1 MDVHAPSEPIHTWKD
16 FFLHLITITIGLLI
30 ALSLE
35 AFVEMLHHRSE
46 VKETREA
53 LRIEREHNH
62 KSFAMNT
69 TYFRT
74 GGALIQNNLTVLVYL
89 QQHPGTPEEKLPGL
103 VVWGAYY
110 EPITEATWKTAQQT
124 NVTALMP
131 QDEVTKND
139 ALYSELEQL
148 ESTQLDLFRAVTR
161 AQKYSFIDPNITHL
175 TPAQLETEIDLT
187 QDVLEANYRRG
198 VWLQALNKDFPDFA
212 PAPSMQEILGPVHFI
227 RSAEDNKNLAAAATI
242 TAARVRQAVI
252 AATTPPS
259 K

>member
-1 MDVHAPSEPIHTWKD
+1 MDVHAPTEPIHTWKD

-35 AFVEMLHHRSE
+35 AGVEWMHHRHE

-53 LRIEREHNH
+53 LRIERDHNRQ
-62 KSFAMNT
+62 SFARNT
-69 TYFRT
+69 SYFRA
-74 GGALIQNNLTVLVYL
+74 GGALIQNNLLVLVYL
-89 QQHPGTPEEKLPGL
+89 QQHPGTTEDKLPGI

-139 ALYSELEQL
+139 ALYSDLEQL

-161 AQKYSFIDPNITHL
+161 AQKYSFVDPDITHL
-175 TPAQLETEIDLT
+175 TPAQLDNEIEFT
-187 QDVLEANYRRG
+187 KDVLEANYRRG
-198 VWLQALNKDFPDFA
+198 VWLQALNKDFPDFM
-212 PAPSMQEILGPVHFI
+212 PAPSMQEILTPMHFV
-227 RSAEDNKNLAAAATI
+227 RSEEERKKLAAAQAI
-242 TAARVRQAVI
+242 TANRVKQAFT
-252 AATTPPS
+252 AAAAPP
-259 K
+259 KK

>member
-35 AFVEMLHHRSE
+35 AGVEWMHHRHE
-46 VKETREA
+46 VKDTRA
-53 LRIEREHNH
+53 LLSIEREHNR
-62 KSFAMNT
+62 KSFSQNT

-89 QQHPGTPEEKLPGL
+89 QQHPGTTEDKLPGI

-124 NVTALMP
+124 NVTALME
-131 QDEVTKND
+131 QDEVTKID
-139 ALYSELEQL
+139 TLYSELEQL
-148 ESTQLDLFRAVTR
+148 ESTQLDFFRAVTR
-161 AQKYSFIDPNITHL
+161 AQKYSFVDPNITHL
-175 TPAQLETEIDLT
+175 TPAQLDNEIELT
-187 QDVLEANYRRG
+187 KDVLEANYRRG
-198 VWLQALNKDFPDFA
+198 VWLQAVNKDFPDFA
-212 PAPSMQEILGPVHFI
+212 PAPSMQEILAPVHFI
-227 RSAEDNKNLAAAATI
+227 RSEEDRKNLTAAATI
-242 TAARVRQAVI
+242 TAARVRQAVA
-252 AATTPPS
+252 AATAAPA

>member
-1 MDVHAPSEPIHTWKD
+1 MDVHAPHEPIHTWKD

-35 AFVEMLHHRSE
+35 AGVEYMHHRRE

-53 LRIEREHNH
+53 LRIEREHNRQ
-62 KSFAMNT
+62 SFAKNT
-69 TYFRT
+69 TYFRV
-74 GGALIQNNLTVLVYL
+74 GGALIENNLLVLVYL
-89 QQHPGTPEEKLPGL
+89 QQHPGTTEEKLPGL

-124 NVTALMP
+124 NVTAFMP
-131 QDEVTKND
+131 QDEVTKD
-139 ALYSELEQL
+139 ANLYSDLEQL

-161 AQKYSFIDPNITHL
+161 AQKYSFVDPNVAHM
-175 TPAQLETEIDLT
+175 TPPQLETEIELT
-187 QDVLEANYRRG
+187 KDVLEANYRRG

-212 PAPSMQEILGPVHFI
+212 PAPTPQEIYSILNLV
-227 RSAEDNKNLAAAATI
+227 RSDEDKKKLAAAQAI
-242 TAARVRQAVI
+242 TAARVKQAITAAI
-252 AATTPPS
+252 APT